1 MIALDTE
8 IGALLRRVSQ
18 TAILPRYR
26 KLADGE
32 IEAKAPGDVVTVA
45 DHEAEAILTEALAS
59 IEPGIPIVGEEA
71 AHADASVQEA
81 LTGDCWIID
90 PLDGTRNFAA
100 GKAPFGIILARASGG
115 IARSGWIYDCL
126 SGRLCIA
133 HEGRGATIDGA
144 PIDARETGESPPV
157 AAVSFIYV
165 KPERRE
171 AVRAHIAPNYRLV
184 DIPYCAAEQYPRL
197 ALGVNDVSIFE
208 RTLAW
213 DHAAGVLFLNE
224 AGGKA
229 ARPDGTPYR
238 VDEWQRPGLFGA
250 ASPRLWDELAER
262 LAQV

>member
-90 PLDGTRNFAA
+90 PLDGTRN
-100 GKAPFGIILARASGG
+100 
-115 IARSGWIYDCL
+115 
-126 SGRLCIA
+126 
-133 HEGRGATIDGA
+133 
-144 PIDARETGESPPV
+144 
-157 AAVSFIYV
+157 
-165 KPERRE
+165 
-171 AVRAHIAPNYRLV
+171 
-184 DIPYCAAEQYPRL
+184 
-197 ALGVNDVSIFE
+197 
-208 RTLAW
+208 
-213 DHAAGVLFLNE
+213 
-224 AGGKA
+224 
-229 ARPDGTPYR
+229 
-238 VDEWQRPGLFGA
+238 
-250 ASPRLWDELAER
+250 
-262 LAQV
+262 